1 MTLSTVELRWDLADL
16 IEAGLSA
23 VLSITP
29 TAQMSDPVDHVL
41 VGAVAR
47 TYTFTGGT
55 GQLAGIVAND
65 NANILPAYAPPGQ
78 PGAGY
83 LISVTSA
90 AGQVI
95 VPQFCTQLLYANGA
109 VQWLDEL
116 VIVPVVATSYQ
127 YLPLTSGV
135 ATSGQVPSATGVGS
149 ASAWTTLTAA
159 GVGAATAG
167 ALAAEASRAET
178 AEGLALQKSAN
189 LSDLASA
196 ATARTNLGLGT
207 AAVQP
212 AGAFDASGLAASAQA
227 AAQSFATSAVAA
239 EASRAETAEAAA
251 VTSAE
256 SFATSA
262 VAAEASRA
270 ETAEAAAVTSAE
282 SFATSAVA
290 AEASRAET
298 AEAADAVL
306 VRPQDIGL
314 MGWTANPATGTTT
327 TTYTPAGYA
336 GRLLFWTFRVPVAGN
351 ISNINYSIDVV
362 GAGISNAYLGIY
374 SMAGSLLASCA
385 TDQSANLASV
395 NAHAAALSSL
405 LAVTPGLY
413 RVGLVIGAMS
423 TGPAFMAT
431 GGANAAFFTNLGM
444 TVANYMAGYSG
455 ALNAFTALPS
465 SFTPSGAGS
474 LPGQPIFVMN

>member
-1 MTLSTVELRWDLADL
+1 VRAVTLSTVELRWDLADL

-270 ETAEAAAVTSAE
+270 ETAEAA
-282 SFATSAVA
+282 
-290 AEASRAET
+290 
-298 AEAADAVL
+298 DAVL

-327 TTYTPAGYA
+327 ASYPPAQYA

-362 GAGISNAYLGIY
+362 GAGMSNTYLGIY

-385 TDQSANLASV
+385 TDQSANFASV
-395 NAHAAALSSL
+395 NAHEAALSSL

-423 TGPAFMAT
+423 TSPAFMAT
-431 GGANAAFFTNLGM
+431 GGANAGFFTNLGM
-444 TVANYMAGYSG
+444 TVANYMAGQSG

>member
-1 MTLSTVELRWDLADL
+1 
-16 IEAGLSA
+16 
-23 VLSITP
+23 
-29 TAQMSDPVDHVL
+29 
-41 VGAVAR
+41 
-47 TYTFTGGT
+47 
-55 GQLAGIVAND
+55 
-65 NANILPAYAPPGQ
+65 
-78 PGAGY
+78 
-83 LISVTSA
+83 
-90 AGQVI
+90 
-95 VPQFCTQLLYANGA
+95 
-109 VQWLDEL
+109 
-116 VIVPVVATSYQ
+116 
-127 YLPLTSGV
+127 
-135 ATSGQVPSATGVGS
+135 
-149 ASAWTTLTAA
+149 
-159 GVGAATAG
+159 
-167 ALAAEASRAET
+167 
-178 AEGLALQKSAN
+178 
-189 LSDLASA
+189 
-196 ATARTNLGLGT
+196 
-207 AAVQP
+207 
-212 AGAFDASGLAASAQA
+212 
-227 AAQSFATSAVAA
+227 
-239 EASRAETAEAAA
+239 

>member
-270 ETAEAAAVTSAE
+270 ETAEAA
-282 SFATSAVA
+282 
-290 AEASRAET
+290 
-298 AEAADAVL
+298 DAVL

-444 TVANYMAGYSG
+444 TVANYMAGQSG

>member
-270 ETAEAAAVTSAE
+270 ETAEAA
-282 SFATSAVA
+282 
-290 AEASRAET
+290 
-298 AEAADAVL
+298 DAVL

>member
-1 MTLSTVELRWDLADL
+1 VRAVTLSTVELRWDLADL

-270 ETAEAAAVTSAE
+270 ETAEAA
-282 SFATSAVA
+282 
-290 AEASRAET
+290 
-298 AEAADAVL
+298 DAVL

>member
-1 MTLSTVELRWDLADL
+1 VRAVTLSTVELRWDLADL

-270 ETAEAAAVTSAE
+270 ETAEAA
-282 SFATSAVA
+282 
-290 AEASRAET
+290 
-298 AEAADAVL
+298 DAVL

-351 ISNINYSIDVV
+351 ISNINYSIDVA